1 MGLDMYAFI
10 TRTPVSPVD
19 FTAPE
24 DSQEIAYWCKHPD
37 LHGWM
42 AERYFE
48 KGGND
53 PCFNCNTLRLDADDL
68 DALEKAV
75 NENRLPDTTGF
86 FFGDSGPER
95 IDEDRE
101 FILKAREAL
110 AAGYLVFYD
119 SWW

>member
-19 FTAPE
+19 FKAPE

-42 AERYFE
+42 AGRYFE

-53 PCFNCNTLRLDADDL
+53 PRFNCRSMRVPADDIQRSCTASSRKDFDNL
-68 DALEKAV
+68 NFQL
-75 NENRLPDTTGF
+75 
-86 FFGDSGPER
+86 
-95 IDEDRE
+95 
-101 FILKAREAL
+101 
-110 AAGYLVFYD
+110 
-119 SWW
+119 